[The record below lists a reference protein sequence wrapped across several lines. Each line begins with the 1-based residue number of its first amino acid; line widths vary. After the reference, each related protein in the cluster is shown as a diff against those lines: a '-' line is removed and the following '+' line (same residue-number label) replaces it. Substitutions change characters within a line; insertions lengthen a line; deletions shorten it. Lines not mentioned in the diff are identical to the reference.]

1 MIKDKCD
8 MVTTVILVSPS
19 APPVGGM
26 TRWTELI
33 GSSLKSREDIRLV
46 YVNSSLG
53 IPAQERSVPR
63 IVFGTFGCVVKGV
76 AALFRNRDSQNCV
89 LHIATSGGKG
99 FLRDYLLCRAANLLN
114 IPSCVHMH
122 FGRIPSVLKSR
133 SVESQLLDKVVQRA
147 SAIVTMDEFSKN
159 ALNSIGVESVIN
171 IPNPIN
177 QNEIPSYGGDKEKLI
192 VFVGHVYKEKGIEV
206 LLEAWKKLRMEKS
219 DWKLEIIGPCEKAYR
234 EQLEFSVDGMDVSFE
249 GELDHE
255 SVILRILKSRI
266 LVLPSYSEGFPNVVL
281 EAMACNAVVI
291 GTEVGAIPEMLN
303 YEKRLLVQ
311 PGDSAALA
319 SAILALI
326 RNEAAMTDL
335 ARNMKD
341 RVANL
346 YSLDVVVDELKALW
360 GSLSQ
365 REGAFVD

>member
-1 MIKDKCD
+1 

-33 GSSLKSREDIRLV
+33 GNSLKLRDDIHLV
-46 YVNSSLG
+46 FVNSSLG
-53 IPAQERSVPR
+53 ISAQERGVLR
-63 IVFGTFGCVVKGV
+63 IIFGTLGCVARGV
-76 AALFRNRDSQNCV
+76 VALIRNRNSRKCV

-99 FLRDYLLCRAANLLN
+99 FLRDYLLCCAANLLK

-122 FGRIPSVLKSR
+122 FGRIPAVLKTR
-133 SVESQLLDKVVQRA
+133 SVERHLLNKVIQHA
-147 SAIVTMDEFSKN
+147 TAIVTMDEYSKK
-159 ALNSIGVESVIN
+159 ALISIGVESVIN

-177 QNEIPSYGGDKEKLI
+177 QNEIPFYGGGKEKLV
-192 VFVGHVYKEKGIEV
+192 VFVGHVYKDKGIED
-206 LLEAWKKLRMEKS
+206 LLDAWKKLWMEKP
-219 DWKLEIIGPCEKAYR
+219 DWRLEIIGPCEKGYQK
-234 EQLEFSVDGMDVSFE
+234 QLATSVDGMNVSFE

-303 YEKRLLVQ
+303 YENGLLVQ
-311 PGDSAALA
+311 PGDSTALA

-326 RNEAAMTDL
+326 GNEASMTDL
-335 ARNMKD
+335 ARKMNA
-341 RVANL
+341 RVTKL
-346 YSLDVVVDELKALW
+346 YSLDVVVDKLKDLW
-360 GSLSQ
+360 TSISLMK
-365 REGAFVD
+365 GTFVD